1 LQNSHANLLAF
12 LQQIRATRSVR
23 HTASAFGKATWNT
36 LRRDGVAVVAIPTC
50 IISSEIML
58 NGGTLRRGIC
68 WILPDI
74 APLDAT
80 QTQHYNT
87 RIHEC
92 KKALHRNRY
101 AGLAC
106 GK

>member
-1 LQNSHANLLAF
+1 

-23 HTASAFGKATWNT
+23 YTANAFSKGICNI
-36 LRRDGVAVVAIPTC
+36 LRRDVLGMVAIPTG
-50 IISSEIML
+50 INGSEIML

-80 QTQHYNT
+80 QTQQCSM
-87 RIHEC
+87 IFHEC
-92 KKALHRNRY
+92 KKPCVETATQ
-101 AGLAC
+101 G
-106 GK
+106 

>member
-1 LQNSHANLLAF
+1 MRISLR
-12 LQQIRATRSVR
+12 LQQIRKTRSVR
-23 HTASAFGKATWNT
+23 YTANAFSKGICNI
-36 LRRDGVAVVAIPTC
+36 LRRDGVAVVAIPTG
-50 IISSEIML
+50 INGSEIML

-68 WILPDI
+68 WILPVLQ
-74 APLDAT
+74 PHVAT
-80 QTQHYNT
+80 QTQQCSM
-87 RIHEC
+87 IFHEC